1 MKSKWEYKEISQISD
16 VVTDYVANGSF
27 ASLKQNVTYLN
38 SNGYAVLIR
47 LTDYNKNFS
56 GDFTYVNKN
65 GYNF

>member
-38 SNGYAVLIR
+38 SNGYAVAG
-47 LTDYNKNFS
+47 TF
-56 GDFTYVNKN
+56 
-65 GYNF
+65 